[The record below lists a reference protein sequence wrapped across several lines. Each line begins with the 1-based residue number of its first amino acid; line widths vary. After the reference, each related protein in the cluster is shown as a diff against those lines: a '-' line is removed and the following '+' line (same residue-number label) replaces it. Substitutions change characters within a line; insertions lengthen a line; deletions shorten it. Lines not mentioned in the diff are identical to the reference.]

1 MSNGSLKPVVIFR
14 LSLALSLF
22 SITPV
27 MDDVFGSVN
36 HRVSLISVTARSAS
50 REGAARTLWLP
61 SRTPMPAITV
71 RRVPLASTR
80 GYDAPRGL
88 PRVHMRPNGVQ
99 MLAAVNGRGAYE
111 DMMSNGPRRKAKKS
125 RRKAAKSRRYATKA
139 RSTGI
144 SSRKRAKYRRKSAKA
159 SRRSSKLKKKA
170 EFGKYIKRMAHKAG
184 MTRKQLKRL
193 LKGEG
198 LTSKQVAACV
208 GSPIA
213 GGAGEVC
220 KISPSKQQEIAAAL
234 SEQARGGSRELT
246 FNGRPEIYFDNRSE
260 EHMES
265 NGRRRRRK
273 ARKSGRKSRRAS
285 ARRSSRRSSSRGRR
299 SSARRR
305 STKRSRSRGRR
316 SSSRG
321 RRRGFRRNGSDEFE
335 MNPYSENG
343 HEFEANGDDDFE
355 MNAKKRGKKRK
366 SGGGDKKF
374 AKLFR
379 QAMGVPKGASGEAY
393 MGQVVLDRFADQALA
408 GQITAEQYKQLR
420 KQIAKSAFPKQT
432 GKGAVIPVRIQDPFT
447 GKSKVVKVKWNGK
460 VHNAFGP
467 YERKRKGGALTY
479 LVKGGEKGERFPD
492 YALVGAYSDRDNA
505 AMAALDPEWRVQ
517 AEARAMRIA
526 ALREK
531 VRDEEMKELE
541 EKIARLRS
549 RSGKVNDPM
558 TPNKRGSRRRGRRRL
573 SAKQRA
579 AALRNL
585 RKARASKKRRSY
597 GRKSRK
603 SGRRSARRGRKVGR
617 RKARRSSG
625 RKSRRSYGRK
635 GRKSARRSSRKGRKY
650 GRRRG
655 RKAGRRRSH
664 RRGRKAGRRGRRGF
678 RRNATEGAEFL
689 LAAVGAGVFG
699 VLSLYA
705 TPQVASALSFAGEY
719 ASPLASLLL
728 GGLAVG
734 ATLFVGKKLMEEE
747 KTEALALGMAAAAG
761 GGVLFGIAQ
770 KAGIAGIPYVNTS
783 GWGSRRPVGA
793 YELRGTGAYELRGLG
808 AYPQQALAG
817 SQYAQALAAYEL
829 RGLGAYP
836 QQALAGS
843 QYAQAL
849 AAYELRGL
857 GQQPYDQE
865 ILPSH
870 ADSALDWADQNTE
883 GEYVNSQLQPPAPLF
898 FQDSLANLG
907 VPSDSGGG
915 IPSVSIWNPTGD
927 AEVDPSAGIFADPNV

>member
-1 MSNGSLKPVVIFR
+1 
-14 LSLALSLF
+14 
-22 SITPV
+22 
-27 MDDVFGSVN
+27 
-36 HRVSLISVTARSAS
+36 
-50 REGAARTLWLP
+50 
-61 SRTPMPAITV
+61 
-71 RRVPLASTR
+71 
-80 GYDAPRGL
+80 
-88 PRVHMRPNGVQ
+88 MRPNGVQ

-213 GGAGEVC
+213 GGAGEVF

-366 SGGGDKKF
+366 GGGDKF
-374 AKLFR
+374 AKLYR
-379 QAMGVPKGASGEAY
+379 QAFGVPKGVSGEAF
-393 MGQVVLDRFADQALA
+393 MGQAMIDKFAQDYQS
-408 GQITAEQYKQLR
+408 GRITFDQYKALR
-420 KQIAKSAFPKQT
+420 KQIASGAFPKQT
-432 GKGAVIPVRIQDPFT
+432 GRGTRVSIRIQDPIS
-447 GKSKVVKVKWNGK
+447 GKSKVVSVPWKGK
-460 VHNAFGP
+460 TRSAFGP
-467 YERKRKGGALTY
+467 FQRKSKGKGLSYLIKGGS
-479 LVKGGEKGERFPD
+479 KGEKIPD
-492 YALVGAYSDRDNA
+492 YALLGAYSELDNA
-505 AMAALDPEWRVQ
+505 VMSSADPEWAAEAIARSRRIS
-517 AEARAMRIA
+517 EARAR
-526 ALREK
+526 
-531 VRDEEMKELE
+531 VRDEEMEELQ
-541 EKIARLRS
+541 EKIARLES
-549 RSGKVNDPM
+549 RRGKVNDPM
-558 TPNKRGSRRRGRRRL
+558 TPNKRGSSRRRGKRRL

-585 RKARASKKRRSY
+585 AKGRSKRRSY

-603 SGRRSARRGRKVGR
+603 SGRRRSARRGRKVGR

-783 GWGSRRPVGA
+783 GWGHKRYPV
-793 YELRGTGAYELRGLG
+793 GAYELRGLG

-817 SQYAQALAAYEL
+817 NQYAQALAAYEL

-836 QQALAGS
+836 QQALAGNG

-865 ILPSH
+865 ILPQH
-870 ADSALDWADQNTE
+870 ADAALDWADQNTE
-883 GEYVNSQLQPPAPLF
+883 GEYVNSQLQPAAPLF
-898 FQDSLANLG
+898 SQDSMANLG
-907 VPSDSGGG
+907 VPAGGGGG

-927 AEVDPSAGIFADPNV
+927 PEVDPTSGIFGDPNV

>member
-1 MSNGSLKPVVIFR
+1 
-14 LSLALSLF
+14 
-22 SITPV
+22 
-27 MDDVFGSVN
+27 
-36 HRVSLISVTARSAS
+36 
-50 REGAARTLWLP
+50 
-61 SRTPMPAITV
+61 MPAITV

-80 GYDAPRGL
+80 GYEAPSGL
-88 PRVHMRPNGVQ
+88 PRVRMRPNGVQ
-99 MLAAVNGRGAYE
+99 MLAAVNGRGAY
-111 DMMSNGPRRKAKKS
+111 DAYMSNGPKRKRRKAARKAAKARRYTTRSRAKGISPKKRAKF
-125 RRKAAKSRRYATKA
+125 RRKAAKATRRSGKLQ
-139 RSTGI
+139 
-144 SSRKRAKYRRKSAKA
+144 KKAKYQSYVK
-159 SRRSSKLKKKA
+159 KLA
-170 EFGKYIKRMAHKAG
+170 NKAG
-184 MTRKQLKRL
+184 LTRKQLMRL
-193 LKGEG
+193 LMQQGATKSEA
-198 LTSKQVAACV
+198 QACATGHGV
-208 GSPIA
+208 
-213 GGAGEVC
+213 
-220 KISPSKQQEIAAAL
+220 
-234 SEQARGGSRELT
+234 RGGVCESVPMSALKEVADQIQLGQMQFE
-246 FNGRPEIYFDNRSE
+246 FNGSRPEIFFSNRE
-260 EHMES
+260 EEDMES
-265 NGRRRRRK
+265 NGRGRRRRK
-273 ARKSGRKSRRAS
+273 ARKSGRRAS
-285 ARRSSRRSSSRGRR
+285 ARRLSRRSHSRGRRR
-299 SSARRR
+299 SSARRSAR
-305 STKRSRSRGRR
+305 SRKGRSRGRR
-316 SSSRG
+316 SG
-321 RRRGFRRNGSDEFE
+321 RRGYRRNGSDGEDDDFAA
-335 MNPYSENG
+335 NPYHDFESNG
-343 HEFEANGDDDFE
+343 YDFEAN
-355 MNAKKRGKKRK
+355 KKRAKKRK
-366 SGGGDKKF
+366 SRVGGGDKKF

-447 GKSKVVKVKWNGK
+447 GKSKVVKVKWKGK

-603 SGRRSARRGRKVGR
+603 GGRRRAKRKSRRSRKFHANARRRSGRKARRSRKGGYR
-617 RKARRSSG
+617 RKARRSS
-625 RKSRRSYGRK
+625 KRRTS
-635 GRKSARRSSRKGRKY
+635 
-650 GRRRG
+650 
-655 RKAGRRRSH
+655 RRSH
-664 RRGRKAGRRGRRGF
+664 RRGRKAGLRRSHRRGRKHGRRRSGRKGY
-678 RRNATEGAEFL
+678 RRNAEGEINWSEVG
-689 LAAVGAGVFG
+689 LAVLGAGAFG
-699 VLSLYA
+699 LANVHFGG
-705 TPQVASALSFAGEY
+705 QVADALSFLGEY
-719 ASPLASLLL
+719 ASTASTILM
-728 GGLAVG
+728 AVVG
-734 ATLFVGKKLMEEE
+734 AGAAVFLGRKVLSSEN
-747 KTEALALGMAAAAG
+747 TEALALGMAAAAG
-761 GGVLFGIAQ
+761 GGILYNLAQ
-770 KAGIAGIPYVNTS
+770 KTGYAGIPYVNTS

-857 GQQPYDQE
+857 GQQPAYDE

-883 GEYVNSQLQPPAPLF
+883 GEYVNSQLQPAAPLF

-907 VPSDSGGG
+907 VPSASGGG
-915 IPSVSIWNPTGD
+915 IPSTSIWNPTGD